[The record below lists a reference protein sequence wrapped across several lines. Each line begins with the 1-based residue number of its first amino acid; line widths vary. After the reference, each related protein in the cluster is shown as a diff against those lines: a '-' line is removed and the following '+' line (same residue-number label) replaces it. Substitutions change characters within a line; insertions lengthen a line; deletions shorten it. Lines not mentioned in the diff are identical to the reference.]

1 MAIAMASQVTVS
13 PRPVAQGAWLVMRLR
28 LMTALEIDVAF
39 VDEPMVF
46 GAEEWVSGCQHC
58 DESAAIPFDYLL
70 DALTGCDPRLTEYLM
85 SRIAQCPRC
94 GGEINEK
101 TLVVA
106 T

>member
-1 MAIAMASQVTVS
+1 
-13 PRPVAQGAWLVMRLR
+13 MRLR

>member
-1 MAIAMASQVTVS
+1 
-13 PRPVAQGAWLVMRLR
+13 MRLR
-28 LMTALEIDVAF
+28 LMTILEVDVAF

-46 GAEEWVSGCQHC
+46 SAEGWVSGCGHC
-58 DESAAIPFDYLL
+58 TDTASIPFDYLL

-101 TLVVA
+101 TLVV
-106 T
+106 TD

>member
-1 MAIAMASQVTVS
+1 
-13 PRPVAQGAWLVMRLR
+13 MRLR
-28 LMTALEIDVAF
+28 LMTALEVDIAF

-46 GAEEWVSGCQHC
+46 GAEEWVSACQAC
-58 DESAAIPFDYLL
+58 DEKAQIPFDYLL

-101 TLVVA
+101 TLIG
-106 T
+106 TS